1 MIGIG
6 EGLAIMS
13 VCAPVTVAII
23 KFVPPRNTPN
33 LLNGTYVK
41 KDLCDERSR
50 NIQEDIREIKEMI
63 EKVFDKL
70 EAKP

>member
-6 EGLAIMS
+6 EGLAILS

-63 EKVFDKL
+63 GKVFNKL

>member
-6 EGLAIMS
+6 EGLAILS

-23 KFVPPRNTPN
+23 KFVPPRNT
-33 LLNGTYVK
+33 LNGTYIK

-63 EKVFDKL
+63 GKVFDKL